1 MSKHKEIVFETEII
15 QHLINHD
22 WVEGQSE
29 GYDKALALYPE
40 DVVNFIKN
48 TQPEA
53 YEKFAKRYATDTDLH
68 LVKEVAKNLDKQG
81 ALFYLR
87 NEMKFIGGKFRLCQF
102 QPDLPTPGL
111 VEKYQQN
118 ILRVVR
124 QVYYSEHNKNSID
137 LVLFVNGLPVAT
149 LELKTDFTQNVQD
162 AINQYKY
169 ARLPKDPKTRQEEPL
184 LAFKKRALVH
194 FAVSTDEVYMTTHL
208 KGKDTFFLPFN
219 KGHNGGAGNPPNTHG
234 YTTAYLWE
242 EIFAKDVWLR
252 ILGRFLHLQ
261 QEYKED
267 HTGKKH
273 LKESLIFPRYHQFD
287 AVRQLIADSKE
298 NGSGHNYLIQHSA
311 GSGKS
316 NSIAWLAHQLS
327 SLHNAKQHQV
337 FDTVIVL
344 TDRTVLDFQLQETI
358 TQFEHKSG
366 VVVTINREEGEGSKS
381 AKLADALEHSAS
393 IIVVTIQTFPFVLEA
408 IQERTSLKDK
418 TFAIIADEA
427 HSSQSG
433 STAKKLKEVL
443 SAQQM
448 EEGEEISAEDVLNA
462 TLEANANRK
471 NISFFAFTATPK
483 AKTMEMFGRPK
494 HPELPLSDDNKPE
507 PFHIYTMQQAIEE
520 GFILDVLKNYTTYDV
535 AYKLA
540 SHDDDKEVDSK
551 KAKVQ
556 LAKWV
561 KLHPYNI
568 AQKIEI
574 IIEHFR
580 TNIAPLLGGKAK
592 AMVVTSSR
600 KEAVR
605 YKIAFDQYIQDQGYP
620 NLQAMVAYSGSV
632 IDDVEGEP
640 KEYTELNQ
648 NPGLKG
654 RDMRK
659 AFDTDEYQVM
669 LVANKFQ
676 TGFDQPKLC
685 AMYVDKKLS
694 GVDAV
699 QTLSRLNR
707 TYPGKDKT
715 FILDFFNEPEEIK
728 EAFDPY
734 YTSANLDAV
743 TDPNLIFD
751 LQIKLDSSSIYTQ
764 QEVEQFADAFFDP
777 KGTQASMA
785 SAVKPAADRFNH
797 RYKVAVQAINSARE
811 ALDMAK
817 ANQDEAL
824 IHNAEMDLKGA
835 KEDKDEL
842 DIFKK
847 DLGTFVRMYE
857 FLSQIVDYADADLE
871 KLNAYAKGL
880 LPNLVTGEYEPPID
894 LSEVEMTH
902 YNIKNKKVY
911 AIDLTGSEIRGIKEP
926 GSAYGKDR
934 KTDTIAHIVEAMN
947 ELFAGELT
955 EADKLNYAQAI
966 RDKVM
971 ENDGVMAQFKVNTPD
986 QVMLGDFPSLITDAV
1001 IDSMDVHQNMA
1012 SQVLSNEQIQQGFAK
1027 LVMGMVY
1034 SQLEQVGLNK

>member
-1 MSKHKEIVFETEII
+1 MKHKEIVFETEII
-15 QHLINHD
+15 QHLTNHD
-22 WVEGQSE
+22 WIEGQSDD
-29 GYDKALALYPE
+29 YDKALALYPE
-40 DVVNFIKN
+40 DVVSFVKN

-53 YEKFAKRYATDTDLH
+53 YEKFAKRYATDTDSH

-111 VEKYQQN
+111 VKKYQQN

-124 QVYYSEHNKNSID
+124 QVYYSEHNQNSID

-169 ARLPKDPKTRQEEPL
+169 DRQPKDPKTRQEEPL

-194 FAVSTDEVYMTTHL
+194 FAVSTDEVYMTTKL
-208 KGKDTFFLPFN
+208 NGKDTFFLPFN
-219 KGHNGGAGNPPNTHG
+219 KGRNGGAGNPPNPHG

-242 EIFAKDVWLR
+242 EIFAKDTWLR

-273 LKESLIFPRYHQFD
+273 LKESLIFPRYHQLD
-287 AVRQLIADSKE
+287 AVRALIADAKE
-298 NGSGHNYLIQHSA
+298 QGSGHNYLIQHSA

-327 SLHNAKQHQV
+327 SLHDTGQQQV

-344 TDRTVLDFQLQETI
+344 TDRTVLDSQLQETI
-358 TQFEHKSG
+358 TQFDHKSG

-393 IIVVTIQTFPFVLEA
+393 VIVVTIQTFPFVLEV

-443 SAQQM
+443 SAQQI
-448 EEGEEISAEDVLNA
+448 EEDEEISAEDVLNA
-462 TLEANANRK
+462 TLEANTNRK

-483 AKTMEMFGRPK
+483 PKTMEMFGRPK
-494 HPELPLSDDNKPE
+494 HPELPLSDENKPE

-520 GFILDVLKNYTTYDV
+520 GFILDVLQNYTTYDV

-605 YKIAFDQYIQDQGYP
+605 YKIAFDQYIEDQGYP

-632 IDDVEGEP
+632 VDDVEGEP
-640 KEYTELNQ
+640 KEYTEINQ

-715 FILDFFNEPEEIK
+715 FILDFFNKPEEIK

-734 YTSANLDAV
+734 YTSAKLDAV

-764 QEVEQFADAFFDP
+764 QEVDQFAKAFFDP
-777 KGTQASMA
+777 KGTQAAMA
-785 SAVKPAADRFNH
+785 SAVKPASDRFNH
-797 RYKVAVQAINSARE
+797 RYKRVVQAINSARD
-811 ALDMAK
+811 ALNMAK

-824 IHNAEMDLKGA
+824 IHNAEMDLKGS

-847 DLGTFVRMYE
+847 DLGTFARMYE
-857 FLSQIVDYADADLE
+857 FLSQIVDYGDEELE
-871 KLNAYAKGL
+871 KLNAFAKGL
-880 LPNLVTGEYEPPID
+880 VPNLVTGEYEPPID

-902 YNIKNKKVY
+902 YNIKNQKTY
-911 AIDLTGSEIRGIKEP
+911 NIDLTGSEIRGIKEP

-934 KTDTIAHIVEAMN
+934 KADTLAHIVEVMN

-955 EADKLNYAQAI
+955 EDDKLNYAQTI

-971 ENDGVMAQFKVNTPD
+971 ENEGVMAQFKVNTPE
-986 QVMLGDFPSLITDAV
+986 QTMLGDFPALITNAV
-1001 IDSMDVHQNMA
+1001 IESMDNHQNMA
-1012 SQVLSNEQIQQGFAK
+1012 TQVLRNEQVQNGFAR
-1027 LVMGMVY
+1027 LILGMVY
-1034 SQLEQVGLNK
+1034 EHISSASSR